1 MNAKVEKVDNNIV
14 KLQLQI
20 GAQEFETAMEKS
32 FKKNAKYF
40 NVPGFRKGK
49 ATRAIVERYYG
60 EEVLYEDAVNFAFPE
75 AYSQAIKETGIEPV
89 DQPEINIVQIGKG
102 KDLILEA
109 TVTVKPE
116 VQLGEYKLLEVPKVD
131 VVVTEDDVEKEL
143 QKIAEKN
150 ARVISVEDRPV
161 QKGDTVVIDFEGFI
175 DGEPFEG
182 GKSENYTLEIGSGH
196 FIEGF
201 EDQLIG
207 AQKGQEVEV
216 NVTFPENYGNDKLNG
231 KPATFKVKINEI
243 KMKELPV
250 IDDEFAKDISEFETL
265 EEYKQDIRKKLVEE
279 AEKNAKMQIEES
291 VVNKAVENA
300 TVDIP
305 EVMIENRIN
314 SIMNDIDMRLRYQGI
329 NIEKYCEI
337 MGISQQEMREQYK
350 ERAEKDVKTQLVL
363 EKIAKEEAIAPTD
376 EEVQAEIAKLAE
388 RYKQPVEELRKHLNE
403 DDIEYMRSNLAVSKT
418 IDFLVENANI
428 A

>member
-1 MNAKVEKVDNNIV
+1 MSTKMEKIDNNIV

-20 GAQEFETAMEKS
+20 DAQKFETAVEKS
-32 FKKNAKYF
+32 YKKNAKYF

-49 ATRAIVERYYG
+49 APRSIVERHYG
-60 EEVLYEDAVNFAFPE
+60 EQVLYEDAINFAFPE
-75 AYSQAIKETGIEPV
+75 AYSEAIKETGIEPV
-89 DQPEINIVQIGKG
+89 SQPDIDVVQIGKG
-102 KDLILEA
+102 QDLILEV

-116 VQLGEYKLLEVPKVD
+116 VQLGEYKLLEVSKAD
-131 VVVTEDDVEKEL
+131 VVVTDDDVEKEL
-143 QKIAEKN
+143 QKIAERN
-150 ARVISVEDRPV
+150 ARIISIEDRPV
-161 QKGDTVVIDFEGFI
+161 QKGDTVVIDFEGFV

-182 GKSENYTLEIGSGH
+182 GKAENYNLEIGSGH

-201 EDQLIG
+201 EEQLIG
-207 AQKGQEVEV
+207 VQKGQEVEV
-216 NVTFPENYGNDKLNG
+216 NVTFPENYGNDKLDG
-231 KPATFKVKINEI
+231 KPSIFKVKINEI
-243 KMKELPV
+243 KMKEIPV

-265 EEYKQDIRKKLVEE
+265 EEYKQDIRKKLVEA

-291 VVNKAVENA
+291 VINKAVENA

-305 EVMIENRIN
+305 EVMVENRID
-314 SIMNDIDMRLRYQGI
+314 SIMHDIDMRLRYQGI

-337 MGISQQEMREQYK
+337 LGVSKEEMREQYR

-363 EKIAKEEAIAPTD
+363 EKIAKEEAIEPTQED
-376 EEVQAEIAKLAE
+376 IEAEIASLAE

-403 DDIEYMRSNLAVSKT
+403 DDIEYMRSNLTVSKT

>member
-182 GKSENYTLEIGSGH
+182 GKAENYTLEIGSGH

-376 EEVQAEIAKLAE
+376 EEVEAEIAKLAE